1 MSTSLLYHGFRIV
14 GYTYVR
20 TDYRE
25 GNIIYT
31 ISRKRFNLRCP
42 VCKSKRIIKHG
53 SLPRWFHALPIGQ
66 KAIYIKTDVHRVEC
80 RECKAIRQSE
90 IGFADPRMT
99 YTRSLAR
106 YVLNLARYMTISD
119 VSRHLGLSWDL
130 IKSIQKR
137 YLQKKYSRPNLNEL
151 KQIAI
156 DEIYVGK
163 RGYLTVVMDLHSGAV
178 VFVGDGKGSEALEPF
193 WARLRRYRKVRIEA
207 VAIDMSPAY
216 IRAVRENLKNAVI
229 VFDHFHVIKLM
240 NEKISDFRRQLYNLT
255 ADKLQR
261 SVLKGTRWL
270 LLTARE
276 NLETKKKSVERL
288 RQALEVNRPLATVYY
303 MKEDLRQVWS
313 WVGDKQ
319 AAEWH
324 LRSWI
329 EMARNSGIV
338 MLLKFAK
345 TLESHLEGILA
356 YFDFD
361 GLSTGPLEGTN
372 NKIKTMQ
379 RKAYGYRDMDFFKL
393 KIMALHETKYALVG

>member
-1 MSTSLLYHGFRIV
+1 MSTSLLYHGFKIV

-80 RECKAIRQSE
+80 KECKAIRQSE

-163 RGYLTVVMDLHSGAV
+163 RGYLTVVMDIHSGAV

-276 NLETKKKSVERL
+276 NLETKEKSVERL

>member
-80 RECKAIRQSE
+80 KECKAIRQSE

-163 RGYLTVVMDLHSGAV
+163 RGYLTVVMDIHSGAV

-276 NLETKKKSVERL
+276 NLETKEKSVERL

-345 TLESHLEGILA
+345 TLERHLEGILA